1 MLSGIWVSY
10 PVSCVDSLVLVQER
24 LWLYCPTDDN
34 SLNASDSHGRFTEDS
49 EWQDSIHPISSTFS
63 VLLMAETDVY
73 NVSILGKDSIYCGF
87 HLAPYIARTVL
98 DTLPASTYVL
108 VTDTN
113 IASLHLDAFKQGFQ
127 EELSRLGK
135 QSRFFSQSIR
145 PGETSKSREGKA
157 AIEDFLLLNR
167 CTRDTVI
174 LALGGG
180 VIGDLVG
187 FVAATLYVHF
197 ARTSICMLLSTH
209 TTAACAVCASY
220 RFRRHSWLWSTPA

>member
-1 MLSGIWVSY
+1 
-10 PVSCVDSLVLVQER
+10 
-24 LWLYCPTDDN
+24 
-34 SLNASDSHGRFTEDS
+34 
-49 EWQDSIHPISSTFS
+49 
-63 VLLMAETDVY
+63 MAETDVY
-73 NVSILGKDSIYCGF
+73 KVSILGKDSIHCGF

-157 AIEDFLLLNR
+157 AIEDFLLLNK

-187 FVAATLYVHF
+187 FVAATLYV
-197 ARTSICMLLSTH
+197 LLCLSFYLYAVIH
-209 TTAACAVCASY
+209 PYRSMRGVRFVQIPTTLLAMVDSSVGGKTAIDTPHGKNLIGAFWQPEYIFIDAAFLETLPPREFSNGMAEVVKVSPVLTALPPQ
-220 RFRRHSWLWSTPA
+220 HGP

>member
-1 MLSGIWVSY
+1 
-10 PVSCVDSLVLVQER
+10 
-24 LWLYCPTDDN
+24 
-34 SLNASDSHGRFTEDS
+34 
-49 EWQDSIHPISSTFS
+49 
-63 VLLMAETDVY
+63 MAETDVY
-73 NVSILGKDSIYCGF
+73 KVSILGKDSIHCGF

-98 DTLPASTYVL
+98 DTLSASTYVL

-135 QSRFFSQSIR
+135 QSRFLSQSIP

-187 FVAATLYVHF
+187 FVAATLYVLLCLF
-197 ARTSICMLLSTH
+197 FYMLLFTH
-209 TTAACAVCASY
+209 TTAACAVCVSY
-220 RFRRHSWLWSTPA
+220 RFQRLSWLWWTPA